1 VIWVPTIEYILKLF
15 EEHLEDPILIHQSRL
30 VSTLDKVQWGIPY
43 QPNPDIWD
51 RVTILYK
58 DIIEGH
64 YFYDGNKRI
73 SLLIA
78 YLFLYKNGYV
88 LIATN
93 DDAKEMTL
101 QVAQGLK
108 SYEEIKE
115 WFRNNT
121 KELSIRT

>member
-1 VIWVPTIEYILKLF
+1 MIWVPTIEYILKLF

-30 VSTLDKVQWGIPY
+30 VSTLDKVLWGIPY